1 MNVQK
6 YCCNF
11 FLQSAHLPLFFHL
24 VMPGH
29 VYGPC
34 YARFEHT
41 RGIEG
46 YVTHNLSCYV
56 RLRVQNMPG
65 WVSPEKI

>member
-6 YCCNF
+6 YCCDF
-11 FLQSAHLPLFFHL
+11 FLQSAHLPLFLHL
-24 VMPGH
+24 VMPRH
-29 VYGPC
+29 VYDPC
-34 YARFEHT
+34 YARFEDV

-46 YVTHNLSCYV
+46 YVIYHLTCYV

-65 WVSPEKI
+65 WVSLEKI